1 MEDPAADLTTRLRAA
16 AEGDHDA
23 REDVYNA
30 VYARLHSIAHAQLR
44 RGRTD
49 DMSTTVLV
57 HEAYLKM
64 FDGRHLTMRDRSHF
78 LSLSA
83 RIMRQIL
90 VDYFR
95 RSQTDRRGGSASL
108 LTLDEEQVG
117 LAAEGEVVL
126 AVHDALDHLAE
137 LDPRMASVVECRFFG
152 GLTQTETAQAL
163 GVSDRTVRSAWKT
176 ARTWLAHR
184 LSSPEQSSPD

>member
-1 MEDPAADLTTRLRAA
+1 MQDPDLDLTGRLRAA
-16 AEGDHDA
+16 TDGDSEA

-30 VYARLHSIAHAQLR
+30 VYGRLRSIAHAQLR
-44 RGRTD
+44 RGRSD

-64 FDGRHLTMRDRSHF
+64 FDGRYLTMRNRSHF

-95 RSQTDRRGGSASL
+95 RCQTDRRGGNAPL
-108 LTLDEEQVG
+108 LTLDEEHVG
-117 LAAEGEVVL
+117 LAADGELVL
-126 AVHDALDHLAE
+126 AVHDALDQLTK
-137 LDPRMASVVECRFFG
+137 LDPRMASVVEYRFFG
-152 GLTQTETAQAL
+152 GLTQAETAEAL
-163 GVSDRTVRSAWKT
+163 GVTDRTVRSAWKT

-184 LSSPEQSSPD
+184 LSAPAN